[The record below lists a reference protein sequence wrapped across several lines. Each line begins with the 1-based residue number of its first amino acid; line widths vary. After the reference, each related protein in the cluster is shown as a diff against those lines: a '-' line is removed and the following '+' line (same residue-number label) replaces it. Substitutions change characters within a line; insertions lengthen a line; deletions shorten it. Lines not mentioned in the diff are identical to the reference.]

1 VKATDIS
8 MGKKVG
14 KLFVLGKGAGL
25 TVVAGGWDGGGDHG
39 KSRVG
44 LLMAV
49 IQKVEYY

>member
-1 VKATDIS
+1 MKATDIS

-14 KLFVLGKGAGL
+14 KSFVLGKGAGL
-25 TVVAGGWDGGGDHG
+25 TVVAGGWGGGGDHG
-39 KSRVG
+39 KSRVD